1 MTIKNH
7 VIFEVRQTLD
17 IMIDLSLACQSLTM
31 IVQVQLL
38 IEDTKAEYDISPLKA
53 SREMVQNCSPSNF
66 RKFLRQ

>member
-1 MTIKNH
+1 
-7 VIFEVRQTLD
+7 
-17 IMIDLSLACQSLTM
+17 M